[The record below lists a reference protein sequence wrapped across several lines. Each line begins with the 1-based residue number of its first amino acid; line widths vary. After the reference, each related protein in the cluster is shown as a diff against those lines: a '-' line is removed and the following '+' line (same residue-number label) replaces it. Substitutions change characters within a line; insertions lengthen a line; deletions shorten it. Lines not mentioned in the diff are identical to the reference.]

1 MVISGF
7 YENVPQHL
15 YEHRE
20 LAPGEKEKKNLIL
33 EFDPKPSKDM
43 LVACLWDHRTC
54 RGEPSLDSFAAIT
67 DVPTPGSR
75 GHWSSAHDHQHP
87 GTVSVRMVVA

>member
-1 MVISGF
+1 MVLTTTGGIYGRKHAVMVISGF

-43 LVACLWDHRTC
+43 LVA
-54 RGEPSLDSFAAIT
+54 
-67 DVPTPGSR
+67 
-75 GHWSSAHDHQHP
+75 
-87 GTVSVRMVVA
+87 